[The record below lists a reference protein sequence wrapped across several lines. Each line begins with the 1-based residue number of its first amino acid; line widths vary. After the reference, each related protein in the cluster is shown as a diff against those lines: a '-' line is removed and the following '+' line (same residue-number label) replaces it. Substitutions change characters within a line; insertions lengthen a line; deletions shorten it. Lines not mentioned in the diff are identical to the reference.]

1 MHPHLSNPAYTP
13 PWWLRNGLAMTVHTA
28 YWGSQNWEATTLNPE
43 PTYQETIFT
52 GAQGVP
58 IYGWVAIP
66 ENPKGTIIG
75 TYGITGSLDNQW
87 FLRLLGRKAFAQGY
101 AVVLFDWRAH
111 GKTAQL
117 SPTLTSDGLYEGED
131 FVRIAAQA
139 KAMGCPASFWFTGF
153 SLGGQLA
160 LWAVKAAQDLLRQ
173 DGESREAL
181 EQGSRGSKEI
191 RRQGDKGIIPNS
203 EFCLPLTTNHRL
215 QALPPCDGGKQM
227 LQAPL
232 ITRLTTQDIG
242 GAAVICPS
250 LDSIRSLS
258 YLVKDPLG
266 KYLEQAIAR
275 ELKKLAWRIHEA
287 HPGAID
293 PAAIERANSIW
304 GFDRELV
311 IGRLGFPSVEAYY
324 KASSG
329 LQLLHNLEKPTL
341 IIYAADD
348 PLFDPA
354 IVPDLQA
361 ACNREALS
369 LAEDNCPAKT
379 AEHKSGDRNPHINLI
394 LTRYGGHV
402 GYLSSKA
409 CQLQA
414 GDPDPWWAWNRV
426 LEWIAGGKKEKA
438 EK

>member
-1 MHPHLSNPAYTP
+1 MLHTPYLP
-13 PWWLRNGLAMTVHTA
+13 PWRLRNGLAMTVYIATQASQGWESTTTA
-28 YWGSQNWEATTLNPE
+28 PE
-43 PTYQETIFT
+43 PPYQEMIFA
-52 GAQGVP
+52 GAGEVS
-58 IYGWVAIP
+58 IFGWIAIP
-66 ENPKGTIIG
+66 QNAHSTIIG

-111 GKTAQL
+111 GKTALL

-160 LWAVKAAQDLLRQ
+160 LWAVKAADDLKRG
-173 DGESREAL
+173 DGNLGL
-181 EQGSRGSKEI
+181 EE
-191 RRQGDKGIIPNS
+191 
-203 EFCLPLTTNHRL
+203 T
-215 QALPPCDGGKQM
+215 
-227 LQAPL
+227 
-232 ITRLTTQDIG
+232 DIG

-250 LDSIRSLS
+250 LDSTRSLS
-258 YLVKDPLG
+258 YLVNYPMG
-266 KYLEQAIAR
+266 KYLEQMIAR
-275 ELKKLAWRIHEA
+275 ELKRLAWRIHDA

-304 GFDRELV
+304 GFDHELV

-324 KASSG
+324 EASSG
-329 LQLLHNLEKPTL
+329 LHLLPHLAKPTL

-348 PLFDPA
+348 PLFAPS
-354 IVPDLQA
+354 IVPDL
-361 ACNREALS
+361 
-369 LAEDNCPAKT
+369 KT
-379 AEHKSGDRNPHINLI
+379 ASDRNPAIDLV

-402 GYLSSKA
+402 GYISSQA
-409 CQLQA
+409 CQDQA

-426 LEWIAGGKKEKA
+426 LEWFTQQRKSDLTASTA
-438 EK
+438 D